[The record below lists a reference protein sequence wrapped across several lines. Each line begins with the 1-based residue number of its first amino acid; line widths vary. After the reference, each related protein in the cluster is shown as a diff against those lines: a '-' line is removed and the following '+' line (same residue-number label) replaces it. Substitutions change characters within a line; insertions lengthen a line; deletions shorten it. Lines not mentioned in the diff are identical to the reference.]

1 MARGQGIKEVLTAL
15 FILLGNLVDG
25 VVLGEN
31 FAPFLVHLEELLEI
45 FRKTIDRLVVVLFA
59 RRIKLNIQRGFRG
72 IGSRGFGFGLSFP
85 GLDIDFQGPDLFQ
98 NWV

>member
-15 FILLGNLVDG
+15 FILLCNLVDG